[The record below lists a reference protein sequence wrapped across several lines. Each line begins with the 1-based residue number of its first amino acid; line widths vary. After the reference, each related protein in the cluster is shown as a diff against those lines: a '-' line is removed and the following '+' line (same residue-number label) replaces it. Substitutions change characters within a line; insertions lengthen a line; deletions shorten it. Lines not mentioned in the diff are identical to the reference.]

1 MFQVARGSELYAHD
15 NFPAT
20 LGFGFNPHGSIFPS
34 NNAVA
39 FPLQTGPPPG
49 SVIFPTAAN
58 LTPDQFNYQQV
69 AYYAPHIPLQ
79 YFQQFLVSVQRELPA
94 HHVVDVSY
102 VHTKGTHLNFAT
114 DINQVPAAALAN
126 GGDYSSSRPVPWFRS
141 ILGHDFTGWSNY
153 DALQV
158 RLVKQMSHGLSYQFN
173 YSWSKVLDTGTSSG
187 HDQGLDYWQ
196 IARNPALNYGISQ
209 LDAPQNFNGSIT
221 YELPFGAGRMMALHG
236 VLNQI
241 AGGWRLSGIVQ
252 AHSGAPFTPIVA
264 EGSTDFANA
273 GSINC
278 FCGYSLYPNRVGN
291 GKLSNPTLSR
301 WFDVSAFTNP
311 SAGGPA
317 FGDSGR
323 NILRGPR
330 FVNTDLSMAKSFRIR
345 EGMNLEIRADSY
357 NFFNHPQFN
366 NPDNNILD
374 AQAGEITSNQGA
386 NNFGPGRIFQ
396 LGGRFTF

>member
-1 MFQVARGSELYAHD
+1 
-15 NFPAT
+15 
-20 LGFGFNPHGSIFPS
+20 
-34 NNAVA
+34 
-39 FPLQTGPPPG
+39 LQTGPPPG

-79 YFQQFLVSVQRELPA
+79 YFQQFLLSVQRELPA

-114 DINQVPAAALAN
+114 DINQVPAADLAN

-173 YSWSKVLDTGTSSG
+173 YTWSKMLDTGTSSG

-196 IARNPALNYGISQ
+196 IAGNPAFNYGISQ

-278 FCGYSLYPNRVGN
+278 FCGYSLYPNRIGN

-311 SAGGPA
+311 SASGPA

-330 FVNTDLSMAKSFRIR
+330 FVNFDLSMAKSFRIR
-345 EGMNLEIRADSY
+345 ESMNLEIRADSY

-374 AQAGEITSNQGA
+374 AQAGQITSNQGA
-386 NNFGPGRIFQ
+386 NNFGPGRLFQ